1 MKIVI
6 ACDSYK
12 GCMSA
17 SEVVKTIEKGIK
29 KANVNHQTICVP
41 MADGGEGTAAI
52 LAEAIGGE
60 MVDVS
65 CVDAYGNDWKAQY
78 STNGEISAMDVASC
92 IGLNMTPRNQRNPLI
107 ASSRGVG
114 MMMKAAL
121 DAGCKKLIIGLGGS
135 ATNDGGM
142 GILSSFGI
150 KFFDAKHREIKPNVY
165 SLNRIA
171 TVDTS
176 NFQFDYDTEIIVMC
190 DVQNTLL
197 GKQGATYSFGRQK
210 GIFPNQMEE
219 IDGWMAHY
227 VDKIE
232 KAFNTDIHTIPG
244 SGAAGGIG
252 AVLTGIFHARMESGI
267 DYLIQLT
274 HLEKHIQDCDLVIT
288 GEGQSDAQTLY
299 GKVPYGILQLAK
311 RVNKPVLCLSG
322 ALSKGYDQL
331 YDAGMIGVFSS
342 ADRAM
347 TFQQALAQGPEKLE
361 ALAYSITKYT
371 DGILGGIK

>member
-17 SEVVKTIEKGIK
+17 SQVVQTIEKGIK
-29 KANVNHQTICVP
+29 KANENHQTICVP

-52 LAEAIGGE
+52 LADVINGK
-60 MVDVS
+60 MVDVE
-65 CVDAYGNDWKAQY
+65 CVDAYGKSWIAQY
-78 STNGEISAMDVASC
+78 ATNGKISAIDVASC
-92 IGLNMTPRNQRNPLI
+92 IGLNMTPRNLRNPLV

-121 DAGCKKLIIGLGGS
+121 DKGCKTLIIGLGGS
-135 ATNDGGM
+135 GTNDGGM
-142 GILSSFGI
+142 GLLSSFGVN
-150 KFFDAKHREIKPNVY
+150 FLDAKQKELQPNVY

-171 TVDTS
+171 TIDTS
-176 NFQFDYDTEIIVMC
+176 EFHFDYDAEIIVMC

-197 GKQGATYSFGRQK
+197 GQQGATYSFGRQK
-210 GIFPNQMEE
+210 GIFPNQMKE

-227 VDKIE
+227 AKKVE
-232 KAFNTDIHTIPG
+232 EAFDTDIHTIPG

-252 AVLTGIFHARMESGI
+252 AILTGIFHARMESGI
-267 DYLIQLT
+267 DYLMELT

-311 RVNKPVLCLSG
+311 RANKPVLCLSG

-331 YDAGMIGVFSS
+331 YDAGMIGIFSS

-347 TFQQALAQGPEKLE
+347 TFQQALSQGPEKLE